1 MITRF
6 KCKKIILPDT
16 VASGYVYISNGRI
29 RFIGNEELPYNTEVD
44 CGENY
49 LSPGFIDLHV
59 HGGAGYDFGS
69 CSAEEAQ
76 LAAAYHLS
84 HGTTTLLPTLAAAPL
99 PTLAKSIERLRPWLD
114 TTPGVHLEGPY
125 FSKKQCGAQNTDFI
139 TAPNPKEY
147 QDFLQVYGAHICR
160 WSYAPELDDGSFCK
174 ALISNEIIP
183 SAGHSDAVG
192 SDIDLAYRCGLRLI
206 THLYSCTS
214 TITRLNG
221 YRRIGIIES
230 AFLHDDISVEL
241 IADGAHL
248 PDQLLQMTLKIKGRE
263 HIALITDALSVTG
276 SSEKMGILNGTPY
289 IIEDNV
295 CKLPDRSAFAG
306 SIATADRLI
315 RNCMNAGIS
324 LVDSV
329 YMMSTTPAALLN
341 LHKGRIAPGMDAD
354 LLIFDSDIRIKAV
367 YLKGQKEM

>member
-1 MITRF
+1 M
-6 KCKKIILPDT
+6 
-16 VASGYVYISNGRI
+16 
-29 RFIGNEELPYNTEVD
+29 
-44 CGENY
+44 
-49 LSPGFIDLHV
+49 
-59 HGGAGYDFGS
+59 
-69 CSAEEAQ
+69 
-76 LAAAYHLS
+76 
-84 HGTTTLLPTLAAAPL
+84 AAPL

-139 TAPNPKEY
+139 TAPNPKKNIRIFFKCTE
-147 QDFLQVYGAHICR
+147 HIFAVGVTHPN
-160 WSYAPELDDGSFCK
+160 WMTAAFCK

-276 SSEKMGILNGTPY
+276 SSDKMGILNGTPY

-295 CKLPDRSAFAG
+295 VSCPTVPRLQAVLPLPIG
-306 SIATADRLI
+306 
-315 RNCMNAGIS
+315 
-324 LVDSV
+324 
-329 YMMSTTPAALLN
+329 
-341 LHKGRIAPGMDAD
+341 
-354 LLIFDSDIRIKAV
+354 
-367 YLKGQKEM
+367 

>member
-1 MITRF
+1 M
-6 KCKKIILPDT
+6 
-16 VASGYVYISNGRI
+16 
-29 RFIGNEELPYNTEVD
+29 
-44 CGENY
+44 
-49 LSPGFIDLHV
+49 
-59 HGGAGYDFGS
+59 
-69 CSAEEAQ
+69 
-76 LAAAYHLS
+76 
-84 HGTTTLLPTLAAAPL
+84 
-99 PTLAKSIERLRPWLD
+99 
-114 TTPGVHLEGPY
+114 
-125 FSKKQCGAQNTDFI
+125 
-139 TAPNPKEY
+139 
-147 QDFLQVYGAHICR
+147 
-160 WSYAPELDDGSFCK
+160 
-174 ALISNEIIP
+174 
-183 SAGHSDAVG
+183 
-192 SDIDLAYRCGLRLI
+192 
-206 THLYSCTS
+206 
-214 TITRLNG
+214 
-221 YRRIGIIES
+221 
-230 AFLHDDISVEL
+230 

-276 SSEKMGILNGTPY
+276 SSDKMGILNGTPY